1 MATNTAII
9 NGSVNAAAKTGFN
22 TGSLYVGGE
31 RVVLQSLTTSLQAD
45 FNFSTDI
52 PDEFAGIANISQ
64 SLLTDNTFGTI
75 GLGYNPDDTGDGIVA
90 DEVVLK
96 EGTVLEAETIIL
108 GAKNAITVEKGAQVL
123 AIASD
128 DNRGEITLTSPSGSI
143 IIKEEAVVRASDAI
157 NIDTTNLSLDPS
169 AVFTSDHSELNLTG
183 PKITFV
189 QDGYVRS
196 DTDTGIFLTATQ
208 FASLIS
214 SFENVGL
221 KSTSDI
227 VFEGDFDLSVT
238 DTLTLDTGL
247 IQGTDGGT
255 VQLTAGTIYILNTA
269 ATPSIELG
277 SSGQGTII
285 FIAKSGTDT
294 TSGNIY
300 VGKGTVLFD
309 GFSSVGDVT
318 EKGGFILNAQ
328 NDLVFRGAGT
338 LDTGNADLNITAS
351 RVTTSYYTDSDTY
364 TAADFS
370 VDAGTGIVNI
380 AGAADR
386 NAGNDSVTGTLAISG
401 NSIRISTLIEIPSGR
416 LKLTATE
423 NISLNEGAEI
433 MAAGTDSAP
442 GGDVVV
448 TSTGDGSIS
457 LASGASIDVSAGTQG
472 DAGSISL
479 YAPVGG
485 VVLMG
490 DIQGQAA
497 TNSAGDQGQ
506 GGSFSVVT
514 NSLAASAV
522 MDFSTLNAKLSEG
535 GFDGDLDVRT
545 TVGDIT
551 IGAEDAVDAGT
562 VKITSDDG
570 SIYVYGNVDVSRNDQ
585 GGTAELYAKNDL
597 IFSGYIDASGVGE
610 SSTGGDVVLAVDTGT
625 LTLSD
630 NGVIDVSGSETGGT
644 VSFQGSLSGADYNQL
659 NMSLNG
665 TVTGAAAV
673 YVDAVRTYTGYTT
686 VNSSALNT
694 IKANTTTFM
703 NSGGNLK
710 SSLLSGLQGV
720 DEEDFHLR
728 PSIVIANNEGDLT
741 LSGDLDL
748 TTWRYA
754 GETGTLTLRAAGDL
768 NINANIID
776 NPTNSYSTLWSGTM
790 KDSWDINLTAGAVT
804 TSPDLMAT
812 DPIQNTSTGDL
823 TIASNKVV
831 YTESGSISFASGGDT
846 TINQGASNSYMI
858 ASSTQYA
865 LASYG
870 GSIEGDVAG
879 DLNIVGGVVQ
889 TALGDIDIS
898 TGGDL
903 MLGANSAGTYKG
915 TIRTTGERAE
925 GKTVNAYETYTNGGD
940 IYLSIGGDVRGSLSS
955 SYWLTYKT
963 ERISGVNHYIIIPVY
978 GNHPTEGIATLA
990 GGDVYIKA
998 GGSYFAQT
1006 GTFGEGNL
1014 QIYAT
1019 GDMNGRFLINDGI
1032 GELSA
1037 GANFGTS
1044 AMKPLIEMADAQIA
1058 VTAQGDMN
1066 IGGILNPALVK
1077 NNKVWDNGYT
1087 EESSIKLTA
1096 ISGDVNVG
1104 SVDTST
1110 YTFYAGG
1117 LDGALSYLPATVDI
1131 EAERDINLSS
1141 FILMPSET
1149 GQLRLVAG
1157 RDISGTVTMSDADTS
1172 GDNYTVYGEL
1182 WKITTTN
1189 PAPDLTMDHGTVAD
1203 EDGDEQPLHYYDSE
1217 PVSIWAGRDINNMTI
1232 ILPKKASIH
1241 AERDIISLNYTGMN
1255 ISDSDVSRI
1264 YAGGEISYEYSASQ
1278 ATESKK
1284 IEQRGPGYLVVQ
1296 AGGTIDLG
1304 NSLGI
1309 ITTGNSGVASL
1320 GSEGSAVLVAA
1331 GISRELEWEETIT
1344 FFNMLREAGDEYS
1357 TLLAAGDTK
1366 GAQQVIDDARNTI
1379 IVPFLGTVNESAD
1392 IMMTSSQISTQ
1403 ANGDILVLAGGQID
1417 VGKSVIGSTSVSGD
1431 TDKNTG
1437 IYTAVGGSINV
1448 FAVGDINVNEAR
1460 IMTFMGGDITVWS
1473 DDGDVNAGRG
1483 SRTAISAIPPRSYI
1497 EEVNGVKTV
1506 VTKFIIPAVGSGIR
1520 AMTYDPD
1527 GAGPISAPEA
1537 GILHIFAPEGVI
1549 DAGEAG
1555 MEGASAFIGGVQ
1567 VLNTQN
1573 MSFSQGAVGMPAQ
1586 TQSVNMGSLAGT
1598 GIANKENLSSGLE
1611 ALSERV
1617 DSKSTD
1623 PTRPIVEMLQRL
1635 DVKVIG
1641 YELSLDSSTD
1651 DEKRK

>member
-741 LSGDLDL
+741 
-748 TTWRYA
+748 R
-754 GETGTLTLRAAGDL
+754 ETSTLT
-768 NINANIID
+768 
-776 NPTNSYSTLWSGTM
+776 PTLSTTR
-790 KDSWDINLTAGAVT
+790 
-804 TSPDLMAT
+804 
-812 DPIQNTSTGDL
+812 
-823 TIASNKVV
+823 
-831 YTESGSISFASGGDT
+831 
-846 TINQGASNSYMI
+846 
-858 ASSTQYA
+858 
-865 LASYG
+865 
-870 GSIEGDVAG
+870 
-879 DLNIVGGVVQ
+879 Q
-889 TALGDIDIS
+889 TAIPLC
-898 TGGDL
+898 
-903 MLGANSAGTYKG
+903 GA
-915 TIRTTGERAE
+915 
-925 GKTVNAYETYTNGGD
+925 
-940 IYLSIGGDVRGSLSS
+940 
-955 SYWLTYKT
+955 
-963 ERISGVNHYIIIPVY
+963 
-978 GNHPTEGIATLA
+978 
-990 GGDVYIKA
+990 
-998 GGSYFAQT
+998 
-1006 GTFGEGNL
+1006 
-1014 QIYAT
+1014 
-1019 GDMNGRFLINDGI
+1019 
-1032 GELSA
+1032 
-1037 GANFGTS
+1037 
-1044 AMKPLIEMADAQIA
+1044 
-1058 VTAQGDMN
+1058 
-1066 IGGILNPALVK
+1066 
-1077 NNKVWDNGYT
+1077 
-1087 EESSIKLTA
+1087 
-1096 ISGDVNVG
+1096 
-1104 SVDTST
+1104 
-1110 YTFYAGG
+1110 
-1117 LDGALSYLPATVDI
+1117 
-1131 EAERDINLSS
+1131 
-1141 FILMPSET
+1141 
-1149 GQLRLVAG
+1149 
-1157 RDISGTVTMSDADTS
+1157 
-1172 GDNYTVYGEL
+1172 
-1182 WKITTTN
+1182 
-1189 PAPDLTMDHGTVAD
+1189 
-1203 EDGDEQPLHYYDSE
+1203 E
-1217 PVSIWAGRDINNMTI
+1217 P
-1232 ILPKKASIH
+1232 
-1241 AERDIISLNYTGMN
+1241 
-1255 ISDSDVSRI
+1255 
-1264 YAGGEISYEYSASQ
+1264 
-1278 ATESKK
+1278 
-1284 IEQRGPGYLVVQ
+1284 
-1296 AGGTIDLG
+1296 
-1304 NSLGI
+1304 
-1309 ITTGNSGVASL
+1309 
-1320 GSEGSAVLVAA
+1320 
-1331 GISRELEWEETIT
+1331 
-1344 FFNMLREAGDEYS
+1344 
-1357 TLLAAGDTK
+1357 
-1366 GAQQVIDDARNTI
+1366 
-1379 IVPFLGTVNESAD
+1379 
-1392 IMMTSSQISTQ
+1392 
-1403 ANGDILVLAGGQID
+1403 
-1417 VGKSVIGSTSVSGD
+1417 
-1431 TDKNTG
+1431 
-1437 IYTAVGGSINV
+1437 
-1448 FAVGDINVNEAR
+1448 
-1460 IMTFMGGDITVWS
+1460 
-1473 DDGDVNAGRG
+1473 
-1483 SRTAISAIPPRSYI
+1483 
-1497 EEVNGVKTV
+1497 
-1506 VTKFIIPAVGSGIR
+1506 
-1520 AMTYDPD
+1520 
-1527 GAGPISAPEA
+1527 
-1537 GILHIFAPEGVI
+1537 
-1549 DAGEAG
+1549 
-1555 MEGASAFIGGVQ
+1555 
-1567 VLNTQN
+1567 
-1573 MSFSQGAVGMPAQ
+1573 
-1586 TQSVNMGSLAGT
+1586 
-1598 GIANKENLSSGLE
+1598 
-1611 ALSERV
+1611 
-1617 DSKSTD
+1617 
-1623 PTRPIVEMLQRL
+1623 
-1635 DVKVIG
+1635 
-1641 YELSLDSSTD
+1641 
-1651 DEKRK
+1651 